1 MTAPTDTP
9 GKSVYFQR
17 VVAELKLDI
26 SDPLTRLLAK
36 ACALL
41 DQRDDLRRE
50 LSAALAEVKRLNEWA
65 DGMTDA
71 ALKERQTGEMYQREL
86 RAEIERLRQQQDELA
101 RRAGL
106 AVWEVGACLNKPD
119 TSAII
124 ARVRAEMEKEKGNG

>member
-50 LSAALAEVKRLNEWA
+50 LSATR
-65 DGMTDA
+65 
-71 ALKERQTGEMYQREL
+71 RE
-86 RAEIERLRQQQDELA
+86 ADELA
-101 RRAGL
+101 RRVIFQFSVE
-106 AVWEVGACLNKPD
+106 AVNCARYGSVSPD
-119 TSAII
+119 VEEII

>member
-1 MTAPTDTP
+1 MAAPTDTP
-9 GKSVYFQR
+9 R
-17 VVAELKLDI
+17 TDAAEHKHGRDGY
-26 SDPLTRLLAK
+26 SYLTVDVEFARTLE
-36 ACALL
+36 
-41 DQRDDLRRE
+41 RE

-106 AVWEVGACLNKPD
+106 AMWGVGACLNKPD

>member
-1 MTAPTDTP
+1 MDSDQVFDHRKFDSGALQSSTAPTDTP

-50 LSAALAEVKRLNEWA
+50 LSATR
-65 DGMTDA
+65 
-71 ALKERQTGEMYQREL
+71 RE
-86 RAEIERLRQQQDELA
+86 ADELA
-101 RRAGL
+101 RRVAFQFSVE
-106 AVWEVGACLNKPD
+106 AVNCARYGSVSPGVEE
-119 TSAII
+119 II
-124 ARVRAEMEKEKGNG
+124 ARVRAEMEKEKRNG